1 MKKRLFSLFLAVL
14 FVTALLTGCGSSG
27 ESADPGNVPADG
39 QPAEEPQ
46 PAEIEPTDAVEP
58 LPEKCVQ
65 QLARGVLRLDHVP
78 LRDTPLF
85 LLDGTPW

>member
-1 MKKRLFSLFLAVL
+1 M
-14 FVTALLTGCGSSG
+14 ALPPIFTDEQRCTWRGIDKAPIL
-27 ESADPGNVPADG
+27 ADPLEG
-39 QPAEEPQ
+39 
-46 PAEIEPTDAVEP
+46 TVEP
-58 LPEKCVQ
+58 LPEKCVH